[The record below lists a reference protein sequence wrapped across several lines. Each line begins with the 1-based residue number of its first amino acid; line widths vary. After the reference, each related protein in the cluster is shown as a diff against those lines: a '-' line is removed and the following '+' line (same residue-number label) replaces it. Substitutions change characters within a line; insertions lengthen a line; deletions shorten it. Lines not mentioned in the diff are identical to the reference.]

1 MRNSV
6 KSMHVKTDYLIG
18 LAWFWY
24 RGDTN
29 FVRIAHSGRAGPRA
43 QRSGSRFSGAKS
55 DSTLSRA
62 RISIAAP
69 RSTSTSQGRG
79 REL

>member
-6 KSMHVKTDYLIG
+6 KSVHVKTDYLIG

-29 FVRIAHSGRAGPRA
+29 SSRIAHSGRAGPRA
-43 QRSGSRFSGAKS
+43 QLPGSLRSSAKS
-55 DSTLSRA
+55 DSTLSLSRT
-62 RISIAAP
+62 SIASP
-69 RSTSTSQGRG
+69 RWTSTSQGRG

>member
-29 FVRIAHSGRAGPRA
+29 SRRIAHSAHGGRRDQLPGSL
-43 QRSGSRFSGAKS
+43 RSSAKR

-62 RISIAAP
+62 RISTARP
-69 RSTSTSQGRG
+69 PSTSTSQGRG

>member
-1 MRNSV
+1 MRNSM

-18 LAWFWY
+18 LAAFWY

-29 FVRIAHSGRAGPRA
+29 KGRIAHSGRAGRA
-43 QRSGSRFSGAKS
+43 LQASGSRRSSAKS
-55 DSTLSRA
+55 DSPPSRA

-69 RSTSTSQGRG
+69 RSTSTSHGRG

>member
-29 FVRIAHSGRAGPRA
+29 FGCIAHSGRAGPRA
-43 QRSGSRFSGAKS
+43 QRPGSLVSSAKRA
-55 DSTLSRA
+55 STLSRA
-62 RISIAAP
+62 RISTASP
-69 RSTSTSQGRG
+69 RWTSTSHGRG

>member
-18 LAWFWY
+18 LAWFRY

-29 FVRIAHSGRAGPRA
+29 CGSIAHSGRAGPCA
-43 QRSGSRFSGAKS
+43 QRSGSLASSAKS

-62 RISIAAP
+62 RISMASP
-69 RSTSTSQGRG
+69 RWASTSHGRG

>member
-1 MRNSV
+1 MRNSM

-29 FVRIAHSGRAGPRA
+29 FVHIAHSGRAGPRG
-43 QRSGSRFSGAKS
+43 QRRGSLDSRAKS

-62 RISIAAP
+62 RTSTASP
-69 RSTSTSQGRG
+69 PSTSTSHGRG

>member
-29 FVRIAHSGRAGPRA
+29 WARIAHSGRAGERR
-43 QRSGSRFSGAKS
+43 QRSGSPRSSAKR

-62 RISIAAP
+62 RISIARPPWA
-69 RSTSTSQGRG
+69 STSHGRG